1 MIETWQQDLP
11 HGITLSCRASGARG
25 RPVLLF
31 LHGFPEAAFAW
42 DALLEHFSRPEHGG
56 YRCVAPHLRGYELSS
71 APTAVEDYRA
81 KHLVQDIVALI
92 DTECGAGQPLAALVA
107 FGVDQGHDVLHQVL
121 GIVALIDTECG
132 AGQPLAALVAHD
144 WGGAVAWAVANQHPQ
159 RMRQLV
165 IVNAPHPGTFLR
177 ELQRNPAQQAASD
190 YMNFLVRPDAAALLA
205 KDGYRRLFGFF
216 EGMGASAA
224 PGSPGAPEG
233 AGWLTDNMR
242 AQYRAVWDRGLDG
255 GLNYYRASPLR
266 AAHGQGPSLQLPP
279 ELLQIAVP
287 TLVLWAQED
296 IALLPCLTEGLQ
308 DFVPSLK
315 LVPLPRATHWVVHE
329 QPARVIGEISA
340 FLKPQ

>member
-71 APTAVEDYRA
+71 APTAIEDYRA
-81 KHLVQDIVALI
+81 KHLVQD
-92 DTECGAGQPLAALVA
+92 
-107 FGVDQGHDVLHQVL
+107 
-121 GIVALIDTECG
+121 IVALIDTECG

-315 LVPLPRATHWVVHE
+315 LVPIPRATHWVVHE